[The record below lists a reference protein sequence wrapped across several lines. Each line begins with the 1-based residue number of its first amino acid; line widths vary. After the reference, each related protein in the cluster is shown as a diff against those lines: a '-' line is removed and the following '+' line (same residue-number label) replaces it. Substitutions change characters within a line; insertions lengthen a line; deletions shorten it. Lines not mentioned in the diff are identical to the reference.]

1 MPCHGRTPIVPG
13 NHRSFGAER
22 VKESHHI
29 ANEMKQG
36 VLVDRFRSVGSTV
49 TSHIGRDGVE
59 SGCRQRREL
68 VTPRV
73 PALRKAVAQDDE
85 RPFPLFG
92 KVEVD
97 AVRLDHAMRDSAAAL
112 PVDLVELKDGI
123 TRRRSEPRH
132 EFAPL
137 HLCSPRSFRRT

>member
-1 MPCHGRTPIVPG
+1 MPRERRTPTVPR
-13 NHRSFGAER
+13 NRRSFGAER
-22 VKESHHI
+22 IKESHHS
-29 ANEMKQG
+29 ADEMKQG
-36 VLVDRFRSVGSTV
+36 VLVDRCRSVGSTV

-112 PVDLVELKDGI
+112 PVDLVELKTAI
-123 TRRRSEPRH
+123 TRTRSNPPH
-132 EFAPL
+132 N
-137 HLCSPRSFRRT
+137 